1 MRRQNGITVED
12 VLKMECMEKCKLIAG
27 FNGLHNTVSKV
38 NIMADPE
45 ILDWVDQGEFLLTT
59 AYSFKLGGLEE
70 QKLFIKECAD
80 KGLAGIGIKIY
91 PYLESFP
98 IEIIELANGLNLPI
112 IDLYYGTPFSDIM
125 TPVFKE
131 IFNKQTSLLQRL
143 ERVHEQLMDVVL
155 EGGTIGDIGRV
166 TCENL
171 RNPLII
177 KIGFPDQW
185 FLQLE
190 SIDNI
195 TKNILFENAKKFY
208 DPNSTKS
215 VERKLN
221 EGIEVIEGKP
231 IRRMV
236 MPIVLK
242 DSIYGHIFSWAIN
255 TPLGGFDLSVL
266 ENASTIISLEILKQL
281 SVRDVENRYRSEF
294 LEDLLSMEEKRK
306 EKAEERAHLFKL
318 DLNDTFIIVLI
329 HTDEREEI
337 MVDNFDHRLVT
348 LYSALEGLIEE
359 HSLNGFVARKT
370 DSVYMLLAFHNKK
383 KIDSTIKSF
392 SSNLENLLKK
402 RFEKLNYKI
411 GIGRAY
417 EGLREVHKSYM
428 DSLKAIQAG
437 EILNEKSLVFFEDLG
452 VYKILFQDHL
462 YDELDKFYNMT
473 IKSLAAYDEK
483 KSTELIKTL
492 EAYFMY
498 NGNLKRISEVL
509 FTHYNTTLYRIE
521 RIQKITGLNLENPEH
536 RLNLQ
541 IGLKIKKLL
550 GNISKD

>member
-1 MRRQNGITVED
+1 MRQNGITVAD
-12 VLKMECMEKCKLIAG
+12 ILKMECMEKCKLIGG
-27 FNGLHNTVSKV
+27 FNGIYNTVSKV

-70 QKLFIKECAD
+70 QRTFIEECAK

-98 IEIIELANGLNLPI
+98 EEIIDLANKLNLPI

-143 ERVHEQLMDVVL
+143 ERVHEQLMNVVL
-155 EGGTIGDIGRV
+155 EGGSISDIGKL
-166 TCENL
+166 TSENL

-177 KIGFPDQW
+177 KIGYPEQW

-190 SIDNI
+190 SINDSMR
-195 TKNILFENAKKFY
+195 KNVLENAKKFY
-208 DPNSTKS
+208 DSNSTKGI
-215 VERKLN
+215 EKKLN
-221 EGIEVIEGKP
+221 EGIEIIEGKP

-236 MPIVLK
+236 MPIILK
-242 DSIYGHIFSWAIN
+242 DSVYGHIFSWAIN

-294 LEDLLSMEEKRK
+294 LEDLFSMDEKRK
-306 EKAEERAHLFKL
+306 EKAEERAYLFKL
-318 DLNDTFIIVLI
+318 DIEDTFAIVLI
-329 HTDEREEI
+329 HTDKKEKI
-337 MVDNFDHRLVT
+337 MLDDLDHGHGT
-348 LYSALEGLIEE
+348 LYSALEGLIQE
-359 HSLNGFVARKT
+359 HNLKGFIASKT
-370 DSVYMLLAFHNKK
+370 DRIYILLSFSKKNNVAYMIKTLSRDLEHLFVERFK
-383 KIDSTIKSF
+383 KID
-392 SSNLENLLKK
+392 
-402 RFEKLNYKI
+402 YKI
-411 GIGRAY
+411 GIGREY
-417 EGLREVHKSYM
+417 EGLRYVSKSYV
-428 DSLKAIQAG
+428 DASKAIQVG
-437 EILNEKSLVFFEDLG
+437 ETLSNKYLIFFEDLG
-452 VYKILFQDHL
+452 IYKILCQDHL
-462 YDELDKFYNMT
+462 PEELERFYNTT
-473 IKSLAAYDEK
+473 IKPLVLYDEK

-492 EAYFMY
+492 EAYFKY
-498 NGNLKRISEVL
+498 NGNLKKISEML
-509 FTHYNTTLYRIE
+509 FTHYNTILYRLE
-521 RIQKITGLNLENPEH
+521 RIKQITNINLDDSDD

-550 GNISKD
+550 NI